1 MQLFVY
7 NHEYNITRLV
17 DITPSRN
24 WGGQGALGCTLGYG
38 ALHRIPPT
46 LDEPPDAPGDTMFD
60 TAAVEEKQGAIDAPA
75 AHSDAAGFVV
85 PAEKFAKATTPSAA
99 AAPKEERRVR
109 HQTHISPSTEMDDYF
124 REEEQRNREQDGA
137 GTPKPKAGLP
147 PPPKAGPKPGH
158 GKD

>member
-1 MQLFVY
+1 
-7 NHEYNITRLV
+7 
-17 DITPSRN
+17 
-24 WGGQGALGCTLGYG
+24 
-38 ALHRIPPT
+38 
-46 LDEPPDAPGDTMFD
+46 LDEPPDAPGDTIFD
-60 TAAVEEKQGAIDAPA
+60 TAAVEEKHGAIDAPA

-85 PAEKFAKATTPSAA
+85 PAEKFAKATTPGPA

-109 HQTHISPSTEMDDYF
+109 HQTHISPSTEMDEYF
-124 REEEQRNREQDGA
+124 REEEQRSREQDGA

>member
-1 MQLFVY
+1 
-7 NHEYNITRLV
+7 
-17 DITPSRN
+17 
-24 WGGQGALGCTLGYG
+24 
-38 ALHRIPPT
+38 
-46 LDEPPDAPGDTMFD
+46 
-60 TAAVEEKQGAIDAPA
+60 
-75 AHSDAAGFVV
+75 VV

-109 HQTHISPSTEMDDYF
+109 HQTHMSPSTEMDDYF

-147 PPPKAGPKPGH
+147 PPPKAGPKPGD

>member
-1 MQLFVY
+1 VY

-60 TAAVEEKQGAIDAPA
+60 TSTVEEKTDAA
-75 AHSDAAGFVV
+75 AASDAADFVV
-85 PAEKFAKATTPSAA
+85 PAEQFVKAPPPPS
-99 AAPKEERRVR
+99 KEERTPR
-109 HQTHISPSTEMDDYF
+109 HQTHLSPSADIDEYF
-124 REEEQRNREQDGA
+124 SEEEERSREQDGT
-137 GTPKPKAGLP
+137 GTPKPTAGLL
-147 PPPKAGPKPGH
+147 PPPKAGPKAGH
-158 GKD
+158 GKE